1 MELKWTPWRMAYI
14 RKESEEGCFLCQIPA
29 QKDDEKNL
37 LLYRGERCYAV
48 LNLYPY
54 NTGHL
59 MVAPYAHRADLAA
72 LDDVT
77 SAEMMALAQKCIRA
91 LRRALSP
98 HGFNLGMNLGQVAG
112 AGIADHLHLH
122 VVPRWQ
128 GDANYMP
135 LIAGTK
141 LIPELL
147 EETYARLRRAFQE
160 EGKGAFPDAVTPA
173 PGG

>member
-14 RKESEEGCFLCQIPA
+14 QRAPEEGCVLCRVPA
-29 QKDDEKNL
+29 EDDDRKNL
-37 LLYRGERCYAV
+37 LLYRGEHCYAL

-59 MVAPYAHRADLAA
+59 MVAPYAHVADLEA
-72 LDDVT
+72 LDVET
-77 SAEMMALAQKCIRA
+77 AAELLIVAQRCIRA
-91 LRRALSP
+91 LRRTLSP
-98 HGFNLGMNLGQVAG
+98 HGFNLGMNLGRAAG

-128 GDANYMP
+128 GDTNFMP
-135 LIAGTK
+135 LIGATK

-147 EETYARLRRAFQE
+147 EETYARVSQALLE
-160 EGKGAFPDAVTPA
+160 EG
-173 PGG
+173 